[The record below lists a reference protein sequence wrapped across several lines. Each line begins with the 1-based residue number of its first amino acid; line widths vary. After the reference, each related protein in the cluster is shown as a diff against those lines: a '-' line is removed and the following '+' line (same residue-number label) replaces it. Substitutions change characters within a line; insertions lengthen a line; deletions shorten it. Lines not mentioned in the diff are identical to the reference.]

1 MNNFTTRAITGGLF
15 IATLI
20 FFAIWSKYATAI
32 LFLFFSIVGT
42 FEYFKIVNGK
52 NGIETNKPLG
62 YLLSISTFA
71 LIIASRFN
79 LFSNI
84 AFSMFPNFIFVLL
97 IPIVGLVFLAELFRL
112 KENSFN
118 NILHT
123 ILPTLYVASPFAL
136 FVISNQFSTTGE
148 YNAHFILCFFYCL
161 WANDTGAYLSGRA
174 FGKTKLFSQ
183 ISPNKTWEGT
193 IGGAILAITIG
204 YICSIYFK
212 EYSAATWI
220 TISILVVIFGSLGD
234 LVESMLKR
242 NFKVKDSGSILPGHG
257 GVLDR
262 FDGLLIAA
270 PVVFFFLAVKDFF
283 SLLQNL

>member
-20 FFAIWSKYATAI
+20 FVALWNKYAIAT

-42 FEYFKIVNGK
+42 FEYYKIVNEK
-52 NGIETNKPLG
+52 KGIEINKPLG
-62 YLLSISTFA
+62 FFLSITAFI
-71 LIIASRFN
+71 LIIASRYN
-79 LFSNI
+79 LFSSI
-84 AFSMFPNFIFVLL
+84 AFSMFPNLIFVLL
-97 IPIVGLVFLAELFRL
+97 IPIVGLVFLSELFRL
-112 KENSFN
+112 KENSFS

-123 ILPTLYVASPFAL
+123 ILPTLYIASPFAL
-136 FVISNQFSTTGE
+136 FVISNQFSSTDG

-174 FGKTKLFSQ
+174 FGKTKLFPQ

-193 IGGAILAITIG
+193 IGGAILSITIG
-204 YICSIYFK
+204 YVSSIFFK
-212 EYSAATWI
+212 EYDATTWI
-220 TISILVVIFGSLGD
+220 TISVLVVIFGSLGD

-242 NFKVKDSGSILPGHG
+242 NFNVKDSGSILPGHG

-270 PVVFFFLAVKDFF
+270 PFVYFFLAIKDFL
-283 SLLQNL
+283 SLLEVL